1 MRYNSR
7 MATKQLTAKEALVN
21 AIMAM
26 TDDEA
31 EDLLDYLELQADPG
45 DLTEEEHKRILT
57 IDAEVE
63 RGEYVTLEELKAE
76 YDR

>member
-1 MRYNSR
+1 

-21 AIMAM
+21 AINAM

-45 DLTEEEHKRILT
+45 DLTEEELRRVEEGRAAI
-57 IDAEVE
+57 E
-63 RGEYVTLEELKAE
+63 RGDYVTGEQFEAELAKRLAG
-76 YDR
+76 